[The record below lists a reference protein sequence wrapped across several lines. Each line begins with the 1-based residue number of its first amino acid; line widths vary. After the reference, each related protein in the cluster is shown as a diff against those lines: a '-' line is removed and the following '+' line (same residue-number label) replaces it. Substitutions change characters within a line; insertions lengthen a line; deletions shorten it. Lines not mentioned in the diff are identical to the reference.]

1 MINKLFKKN
10 TYLKIV
16 AVLILAPNIF
26 VAVLGIESFPY
37 TCAPMFGHYIDDNT
51 DLYLFKFEGVNDSTT
66 TNLTNYYGKSEDLF
80 IRHFFS
86 KVYGST
92 HAISPFDSKLTE
104 SKSDF
109 QYRMNAFFNHF
120 SNFILAEYNLS
131 FKQINLS
138 VKSVDQNRNIITDFK
153 PIGYFDYS
161 DKKYHVLY
169 ENRN

>member
-1 MINKLFKKN
+1 MRNKLFEKKA
-10 TYLKIV
+10 YFKIV
-16 AVLILAPNIF
+16 TALILVPNIF
-26 VAVLGIESFPY
+26 VAILGIESFPY

-51 DLYLFKFEGVNDSTT
+51 DLYLFKFEGVTDSTQVD
-66 TNLTNYYGKSEDLF
+66 LTRYYGKSEDLF

-92 HAISPFDSKLTE
+92 HAISPFDSKLSE

-109 QYRMNAFFNHF
+109 QDRMDAFFNYY
-120 SNFILAEYNLS
+120 SGFILSEYNLS
-131 FKQINLS
+131 FNQISLS
-138 VKSVDQNRNIITDFK
+138 VKSVDQNRNIIKYFK

-161 DKKYHVLY
+161 DKKYHALY